1 MEATSK
7 KRPPFFKI
15 SIPGDEEKKSLILAL
30 LNDVREVLVRQLDHP
45 VNNADIIE
53 KVLKTFLEKSEG
65 NTCNQER
72 TETLDF
78 NTYIQVPEKETEQKI
93 FLTAETSLERLVKVV
108 ENHAKVCDGS
118 LNCKKVNEKGLVV
131 AVRFNCSSNKSHS
144 LLWSSSPY
152 LPNNEYL
159 VNRRVMHGF
168 ACSGMLPV
176 HYARFV
182 KGANIGFIHQKN
194 RDKCLQIMHSK
205 IEEEYRESIEMALWG
220 EVGCQNEDE
229 DGISIMTD
237 ARHEKI

>member
-1 MEATSK
+1 MQILLI
-7 KRPPFFKI
+7 RFF
-15 SIPGDEEKKSLILAL
+15 
-30 LNDVREVLVRQLDHP
+30 
-45 VNNADIIE
+45 
-53 KVLKTFLEKSEG
+53 KTFLEKSEG
-65 NTCNQER
+65 YTCNQER
-72 TETLDF
+72 NETF
-78 NTYIQVPEKETEQKI
+78 NYTYIQVPEKETEQKI

-118 LNCKKVNEKGLVV
+118 LNCKKVNEKGHVA

-220 EVGCQNEDE
+220 EVGCQNENE
-229 DGISIMTD
+229 DGID
-237 ARHEKI
+237 ARHGWQKKNR